1 MRIPARGCPGFSRV
15 EGAAG
20 GGGAGRTIRRLIGAL
35 WRLAWRKTVKR
46 WVGLAALFAA
56 CIGMNGAWAQSPPL
70 RIGMVA
76 GFSGPVAGL
85 VQESADG
92 ARLYFESVNAQGGIN
107 RQNIELITHDD
118 KYDPATAV
126 AGAKALASQGV
137 LALMLSRGT
146 GPTEAMLP
154 VLKENKLPLI
164 APATGAISLH
174 EPVQPWVFHLRASY
188 QKEAERA
195 VKHLAGIGVKRITI
209 VQVNDPFGN
218 DAGKGAIK
226 GLDDMKL
233 RAMSH
238 LRFDRNKPDLAPT
251 MQAITKAGIEA
262 VVLIGPGYAVV
273 EGVNALRAAGS
284 TAHVATLS
292 NNASS
297 EFVKAL
303 GENARGI
310 IVTQLFPY
318 ERSTSNP
325 LVREAL
331 GLAKAAGRNELTP
344 AQLEGFAAA
353 KLIVEALRRAGKDI
367 NRDAFARVLE
377 GPRFDLGGLQVNYS
391 EKEHS
396 GLEFTDVSI
405 VGPDGK
411 FWR

>member
-1 MRIPARGCPGFSRV
+1 M
-15 EGAAG
+15 
-20 GGGAGRTIRRLIGAL
+20 
-35 WRLAWRKTVKR
+35 AWRKTVKR
-46 WVGLAALFAA
+46 WVGLAAWFAA
-56 CIGMNGAWAQSPPL
+56 CIGVDGALAQGAL

-76 GFSGPVAGL
+76 GFSGPVAGV

-92 ARLYFESVNAQGGIN
+92 ARLYFDAVNAQGGIKG
-107 RQNIELITHDD
+107 QNIELVTQDD
-118 KYDPATAV
+118 KYDNATAV
-126 AGAKALASQGV
+126 AHAKSLASQGV

-154 VLKENKLPLI
+154 VLKDSKLPLI
-164 APATGAISLH
+164 APATGAVSLH
-174 EPVQPWVFHLRASY
+174 EPVQPWVYHLRASY

-226 GLDDMKL
+226 GLDDVKL
-233 RAMSH
+233 RALSH

-251 MQAITKAGIEA
+251 MQAIAKAGIEA
-262 VVLIGPGYAVV
+262 VVLIGPAYAVV
-273 EGVNALRAAGS
+273 EGVHALRAAGS

-297 EFVKAL
+297 DFVKAL
-303 GENARGI
+303 GEHARGV

-318 ERSTSNP
+318 ERSTAN
-325 LVREAL
+325 LMVREAL
-331 GLAKAAGRNELTP
+331 SLAKSAGRNELTP
-344 AQLEGFAAA
+344 AHIEGFAAA
-353 KLIVEALRRAGKDI
+353 KLVVETLKRAGKDI
-367 NRDAFARVLE
+367 TRDSLAKALDGARI
-377 GPRFDLGGLQVNYS
+377 DLGGLQVHYS

-405 VGPDGK
+405 VGEDGK
-411 FWR
+411 FRR

>member
-1 MRIPARGCPGFSRV
+1 MRRV
-15 EGAAG
+15 LEN
-20 GGGAGRTIRRLIGAL
+20 
-35 WRLAWRKTVKR
+35 TVKR
-46 WVGLAALFAA
+46 WVSLAALFAA
-56 CIGMNGAWAQSPPL
+56 CMGADVALAESAL

-76 GFSGPVAGL
+76 GFSGPVAGI
-85 VQESADG
+85 VQESAEG
-92 ARLYFESVNAQGGIN
+92 ARLYFDSVNAQGGIKG
-107 RQNIELITHDD
+107 QNIELVTQDD
-118 KYDPATAV
+118 KYDNAKAV
-126 AGAKALASQGV
+126 AAAKSLASQGV

-154 VLKENKLPLI
+154 VLKENHLPLI
-164 APATGAISLH
+164 APATGASSLY
-174 EPVQPWVFHLRASY
+174 EPTQPYVFHLRASY
-188 QKEAERA
+188 QREAERA

-226 GLDDMKL
+226 GLDEMKL

-238 LRFDRNKPDLAPT
+238 LRFDRNRPDLAPT

-262 VVLIGPGYAVV
+262 VVFIGPAYAVV
-273 EGVNALRAAGS
+273 DGVNALRAAGS

-292 NNASS
+292 NNASAD
-297 EFVKAL
+297 FVKAL

-318 ERSTSNP
+318 ERSTANP

-331 GLAKAAGRNELTP
+331 GLAKAAGKNELTP

-353 KLIVEALRRAGKDI
+353 KLVVEALRRAGKDMS
-367 NRDAFARVLE
+367 RDGLLKALDGA
-377 GPRFDLGGLQVNYS
+377 RFDLGGLQVHYT
-391 EKEHS
+391 EKDHA

>member
-1 MRIPARGCPGFSRV
+1 M
-15 EGAAG
+15 
-20 GGGAGRTIRRLIGAL
+20 
-35 WRLAWRKTVKR
+35 KR
-46 WVGLAALFAA
+46 WVGLAVGLVA
-56 CIGMNGAWAQSPPL
+56 CIGMGSAWAQGAL

-76 GFSGPVAGL
+76 GFSGPVAGI

-92 ARLYFESVNAQGGIN
+92 ARLYFDSVNAQGGVKG
-107 RQNIELITHDD
+107 QNIELVTMDD
-118 KYDPATAV
+118 KYDNATAV
-126 AGAKALASQGV
+126 TQAKSLASQGV

-174 EPVQPWVFHLRASY
+174 EPVQPYVFHLRASY

-226 GLDDMKL
+226 GLDDLKL
-233 RAMSH
+233 RALSN

-251 MQAITKAGIEA
+251 MQAIAKANIEA
-262 VVLIGPGYAVV
+262 VVLIGPSYAVV
-273 EGVNALRAAGS
+273 QGVQALRAAGS

-292 NNASS
+292 NNASAD
-297 EFVKAL
+297 FVKAL
-303 GENARGI
+303 GEHGRGV

-318 ERSTSNP
+318 ERSTANL

-331 GLAKAAGRNELTP
+331 SVAKAAGRNELTP
-344 AQLEGFAAA
+344 AHIEGFAAA
-353 KLIVEALRRAGKDI
+353 KLVVDALRRAGKDI
-367 NRDAFARVLE
+367 TRDSLLRALDGRI
-377 GPRFDLGGLQVNYS
+377 DLGGLQVNYS
-391 EKEHS
+391 DKDHS
-396 GLEFTDVSI
+396 GLEYTDVSI
-405 VGPDGK
+405 VGEDGK
-411 FWR
+411 FRR

>member
-1 MRIPARGCPGFSRV
+1 M
-15 EGAAG
+15 
-20 GGGAGRTIRRLIGAL
+20 
-35 WRLAWRKTVKR
+35 AWRKTVKR

-56 CIGMNGAWAQSPPL
+56 CIGMEGAFAQSSL

-76 GFSGPVAGL
+76 GFTGPVAGL

-92 ARLYFESVNAQGGIN
+92 ARLYFDSVNAQGGLKG
-107 RQNIELITHDD
+107 QNIELVTQDD
-118 KYDPATAV
+118 KYDPALAATQ
-126 AGAKALASQGV
+126 AKSLASQGV
-137 LALMLSRGT
+137 LALILSRGT

-154 VLKENKLPLI
+154 VLKENRLPLV

-174 EPVQPWVFHLRASY
+174 EPVQPWVYHLRACY

-195 VKHLAGIGVKRITI
+195 VRHLAGIGVKRITI
-209 VQVNDPFGN
+209 VQVNDAFGN

-233 RAMSH
+233 RALSH

-251 MQAITKAGIEA
+251 MQAIAKAGIEA

-292 NNASS
+292 NNASAD
-297 EFVKAL
+297 FVKAL
-303 GENARGI
+303 GENARGVV
-310 IVTQLFPY
+310 VTQLFPY

-331 GLAKAAGRNELTP
+331 GLSKAAGRSELTP

-353 KLIVEALRRAGKDI
+353 KLVVEALKRAGKDPS
-367 NRDAFARVLE
+367 RESFAKALE
-377 GPRFDLGGLQVNYS
+377 GPRIDLGGLQVHYTD
-391 EKEHS
+391 KEHG

>member
-1 MRIPARGCPGFSRV
+1 MD
-15 EGAAG
+15 
-20 GGGAGRTIRRLIGAL
+20 
-35 WRLAWRKTVKR
+35 
-46 WVGLAALFAA
+46 AALAQ
-56 CIGMNGAWAQSPPL
+56 GAL

-76 GFSGPVAGL
+76 GFSGPVASV
-85 VQESADG
+85 VQESAEG
-92 ARLYFESVNAQGGIN
+92 ARLYFDAVNAQGGIKG
-107 RQNIELITHDD
+107 QNIELVTQDD
-118 KYDPATAV
+118 KYDPATA
-126 AGAKALASQGV
+126 AAAAKSLASQGV

-154 VLKENKLPLI
+154 VLKDNRLPLI
-164 APATGAISLH
+164 APATGAISLY
-174 EPVQPWVFHLRASY
+174 EPIQPYVFHLRASY
-188 QKEAERA
+188 QREAERA
-195 VKHLAGIGVKRITI
+195 VRHLAGIGVKRITI

-226 GLDDMKL
+226 GLDEMKL

-238 LRFDRNKPDLAPT
+238 LRFDRNRPDLAPT
-251 MQAITKAGIEA
+251 MQAIAKANIEA
-262 VVLIGPGYAVV
+262 VVFIGPAYAVV

-292 NNASS
+292 NNASAD
-297 EFVKAL
+297 FVKAL

-331 GLAKAAGRNELTP
+331 ALAKAAGRHELTP

-353 KLIVEALRRAGKDI
+353 RLVVEAIKRAGKDLS
-367 NRDAFARVLE
+367 REGLLKALDGARI
-377 GPRFDLGGLQVNYS
+377 DLGGLQVHYT
-391 EKEHS
+391 EKDHT

-405 VGPDGK
+405 IGPDGK

>member
-1 MRIPARGCPGFSRV
+1 M
-15 EGAAG
+15 
-20 GGGAGRTIRRLIGAL
+20 
-35 WRLAWRKTVKR
+35 KR
-46 WVGLAALFAA
+46 WVGLVALFAA
-56 CIGMNGAWAQSPPL
+56 CIGTNGAFAQGAL

-76 GFSGPVAGL
+76 GFSGPVAGI
-85 VQESADG
+85 VQESAEG
-92 ARLYFESVNAQGGIN
+92 ARLYFDSVNAQGGIKG
-107 RQNIELITHDD
+107 QNIELITHDD
-118 KYDPATAV
+118 KYDPAAAV
-126 AGAKALASQGV
+126 AGAKSLAAQGV

-164 APATGAISLH
+164 APATGAISLR
-174 EPVQPWVFHLRASY
+174 EPVQPWVYHLRASY
-188 QKEAERA
+188 QKEAERV

-226 GLDDMKL
+226 GLDDIKL
-233 RAMSH
+233 RALSN
-238 LRFDRNKPDLAPT
+238 LRFDRNKPDLAPV
-251 MQAITKAGIEA
+251 MQSIAKAGIEA
-262 VVLIGPGYAVV
+262 VVLIGPAYAVV

-292 NNASS
+292 NNASND
-297 EFVKAL
+297 FVKQL
-303 GENARGI
+303 GENARGVV
-310 IVTQLFPY
+310 VTQLFPY

-325 LVREAL
+325 MVREAL
-331 GLAKAAGRNELTP
+331 SLAKAAGRGELTP

-353 KLIVEALRRAGKDI
+353 KLVVETIKRANGKDI
-367 NRDAFARVLE
+367 GRDAFAKALE
-377 GPRFDLGGLQVNYS
+377 GARIDLGGLQVHYTD
-391 EKEHS
+391 KDHD

>member
-1 MRIPARGCPGFSRV
+1 
-15 EGAAG
+15 
-20 GGGAGRTIRRLIGAL
+20 
-35 WRLAWRKTVKR
+35 
-46 WVGLAALFAA
+46 
-56 CIGMNGAWAQSPPL
+56 MNGAWAQSPPL

>member
-1 MRIPARGCPGFSRV
+1 MNRWVSLVAGF
-15 EGAAG
+15 ALCLG
-20 GGGAGRTIRRLIGAL
+20 GGS
-35 WRLAWRKTVKR
+35 
-46 WVGLAALFAA
+46 
-56 CIGMNGAWAQSPPL
+56 AWAQGAL

-76 GFSGPVAGL
+76 GFTGPVAGL

-92 ARLYFESVNAQGGIN
+92 ARLYFDAVNAQGGIKG
-107 RQNIELITHDD
+107 QPIEFITQDD
-118 KYDPATAV
+118 KYDAAAAV
-126 AGAKALASQGV
+126 AAARSLAGQGV
-137 LALMLSRGT
+137 LALLLSRGT

-154 VLKENKLPLI
+154 VLKDNRLPLI

-174 EPVQPWVFHLRASY
+174 EPLQPWVYHLRASY

-195 VKHLAGIGVKRITI
+195 VRHLAGIGVKRITI
-209 VQVNDPFGN
+209 VQVNDAFGN

-226 GLDDMKL
+226 GLDDLKL
-233 RAMSH
+233 RALSH

-251 MQAITKAGIEA
+251 MQAIAKAGIEA

-297 EFVKAL
+297 DFVKSL
-303 GENARGI
+303 GENARGV

-318 ERSTSNP
+318 ERSTVNP

-331 GLAKAAGRNELTP
+331 GLSKAAGRSELTP
-344 AQLEGFAAA
+344 AQLEGFTAA
-353 KLIVEALRRAGKDI
+353 KLVVEALRRAGKDAS
-367 NRDAFARVLE
+367 RDGLAKALE
-377 GPRFDLGGLQVNYS
+377 GPRIDLGGLQVHYTD
-391 EKEHS
+391 KDHG

>member
-1 MRIPARGCPGFSRV
+1 M
-15 EGAAG
+15 
-20 GGGAGRTIRRLIGAL
+20 
-35 WRLAWRKTVKR
+35 AWRKTVKR

-56 CIGMNGAWAQSPPL
+56 CIGTSSAFAEPL

-76 GFSGPVAGL
+76 GFTGPVAGI
-85 VQESADG
+85 VQESAEG
-92 ARLYFESVNAQGGIN
+92 AKLYFDSVNAQGGIKG
-107 RQNIELITHDD
+107 QNIEFITQDD
-118 KYDPATAV
+118 KYDNATAV
-126 AGAKALASQGV
+126 GAAKALAGQGV
-137 LALMLSRGT
+137 LALILSRGT

-154 VLKENKLPLI
+154 VLKENRLPLI
-164 APATGAISLH
+164 APATGAASLRD
-174 EPVQPWVFHLRASY
+174 PVQPWVYHLRASY

-209 VQVNDPFGN
+209 VHVNDPFGN
-218 DAGKGAIK
+218 DAAKGAIK
-226 GLDDMKL
+226 GLDDIKL
-233 RAMSH
+233 RAMSN
-238 LRFDRNKPDLAPT
+238 LRYDRNKPDLAPT
-251 MQAITKAGIEA
+251 MQAIAKAGIEA
-262 VVLIGPGYAVV
+262 VVLIGPSYAVV

-297 EFVKAL
+297 DFVKQL

-310 IVTQLFPY
+310 VVTQLFPY
-318 ERSTSNP
+318 ERSTANP

-331 GLAKAAGRNELTP
+331 GLAKAAGKGELTP

-353 KLIVEALRRAGKDI
+353 KLVVETLKHANGKDI
-367 NRDAFARVLE
+367 GREAFVKALE
-377 GPRFDLGGLQVNYS
+377 GARLDIGGLQVHYS
-391 EKEHS
+391 DKDHN